1 MPGPGIAVKIGEVS
15 QLTGVPTPLLRYYE
29 KRGLLGPERSPNGF
43 RSYAPA
49 SIARV
54 ETIRR
59 LLDHG
64 LGTSQIREL
73 LPYLEPDGAPVLSG
87 QASAMLA
94 QLVADL
100 DHRIADLRAV
110 RDGIARHLATEMPV
124 SAG

>member
-1 MPGPGIAVKIGEVS
+1 MKIGEVS

-43 RSYAPA
+43 RSYSPA
-49 SIARV
+49 SIEQV

-64 LGTSQIREL
+64 LGTTQIREL
-73 LPYLEPDGAPVLSG
+73 LPYLDGDPAQELS
-87 QASAMLA
+87 ARERAMLA
-94 QLVADL
+94 ELVADL
-100 DHRIADLRAV
+100 DQRIADLGVV
-110 RDGIARHLATEMPV
+110 REGIARHLPSEVPAI